1 MADDREPLGRIA
13 HEAYGNWLLEQGR
26 LPHDAVHLNQWER
39 LAPGLQEAYMRIG
52 SAVAARAVADIAAR
66 LEHAE
71 AALAGDNEGVRLW
84 MLDCGEL
91 VAKHRDRADSADARL
106 AEIRQV
112 IKTYFVVHGNSTSA
126 SLTHA
131 RDLAEG
137 IRQILDRKPAP

>member
-1 MADDREPLGRIA
+1 MTDDREPYGRIA
-13 HEAYGNWLLEQGR
+13 RETWVAWAKEQPDVADHPSWTVDWDG
-26 LPHDAVHLNQWER
+26 LPDRDREVD
-39 LAPGLQEAYMRIG
+39 MRIG
-52 SAVAARAVADIAAR
+52 AAVAAAEKKQAEYWHKRWLAAMERADEDGTQAISQHVRIQDLSR
-66 LEHAE
+66 QSE
-71 AALAGDNEGVRLW
+71 AAE
-84 MLDCGEL
+84 
-91 VAKHRDRADSADARL
+91 ARL